1 MSSPTAV
8 SALDS
13 AVTGGLHT
21 TDQLRAVLGERGLLE
36 RFLRVEA
43 ALAAAQAD
51 IGVIP
56 RQAAIQLGRVTVD
69 DLDLAALAERTTGV
83 GYPVVGLV
91 EQLAAIIPDGLGEY
105 AHWGATTQD
114 IMDTALVLQARDAF
128 DLIEADLVSLSW
140 ALYGLA
146 GTHRDT
152 PLVGRSQMQHALP
165 ITIGYRAAGWLAP
178 LLRHLERLGQLRP
191 RVQVV
196 QLGGAVGTLASMA
209 PNGLAVRAKIAEDL
223 SLSDPSISWHS
234 SRDRVV
240 EIVAWAAQVA
250 ASLAK
255 IGLDIALAAQTEI
268 GEFAEAS
275 SSGRGVSSTMPQK
288 RNPILSQQLIRAAR
302 LTRTHLDLALDAA
315 VADHDRA
322 TAVWSLEW
330 NAVAPSLAVTGGA
343 VNAAVDLI
351 DNLVVDRAAMADNLE
366 RTGGLI
372 MAEAVMMRL
381 APSLGRQAAH
391 DEVTSMVERSLETGT
406 PFSEIVDVEAS
417 EHADALDPT
426 SYLGHAAAQVDSV
439 LSDAVRVLALFDE
452 STQPHTRKDPLK

>member
-1 MSSPTAV
+1 MSSPAAL

-13 AVTGGLHT
+13 VVSGGLHT
-21 TDQLRAVLGERGLLE
+21 TDKLRAVLGERGLLE
-36 RFLRVEA
+36 RFLQVEV

-51 IGVIP
+51 IGMIP
-56 RQAAIQLGRVTVD
+56 AEAAAQLARLSVD
-69 DLDLAALAERTTGV
+69 DLDLAELAERTTGV

-91 EQLAAIIPDGLGEY
+91 EQLATIVPDGLGEY

-114 IMDTALVLQARDAF
+114 IMDTALVLQVRDAL
-128 DLIEADLVSLSW
+128 DLIEADLVSLAW
-140 ALYGLA
+140 ALYELA

-152 PLVGRSQMQHALP
+152 PLVGRSQMQQALP
-165 ITIGYRAAGWLAP
+165 ITVGYRAAGWLAP
-178 LLRHLERLGQLRP
+178 LLRHIERLGQLRP
-191 RVQVV
+191 RVQAV

-223 SLSDPSISWHS
+223 GLSDPSITWHS
-234 SRDRVV
+234 ARDRIV
-240 EIVAWAAQVA
+240 EVVAWAAQVST
-250 ASLAK
+250 SLAK
-255 IGLDIALAAQTEI
+255 IGLDIALSAQTEI
-268 GEFAEAS
+268 GELTEAS
-275 SSGRGVSSTMPQK
+275 SGGRGVSSTMPHK

-330 NAVAPSLAVTGGA
+330 NAVAPSLAVAGGA

-351 DNLVVDRAAMADNLE
+351 DNLVVDAAAMADNLE

-381 APSLGRQAAH
+381 APRLGRQAAH
-391 DEVTSMVERSLETGT
+391 DAVASMVERSLATDT
-406 PFSEIVDVEAS
+406 PFSQIVAAEAPQNT
-417 EHADALDPT
+417 DALGPT
-426 SYLGHAAAQVDSV
+426 RYLGHADNQVDAV
-439 LSDAVRVLALFDE
+439 LTDAARVLAPFGE
-452 STQPHTRKDPLK
+452 SHHES